1 MDVITIDSQA
11 YKELVSK
18 INLITKFVISYQEK
32 ENEIVTEGWVD
43 SYDVCTFLNVSARTL
58 QRLRAEGAVNYSRI
72 RGKNFYKLREIK
84 RLMDERVIRSTD
96 ECFQDLIKNC
106 KFNVEQ
112 R

>member
-32 ENEIVTEGWVD
+32 ESENVTEGWVD